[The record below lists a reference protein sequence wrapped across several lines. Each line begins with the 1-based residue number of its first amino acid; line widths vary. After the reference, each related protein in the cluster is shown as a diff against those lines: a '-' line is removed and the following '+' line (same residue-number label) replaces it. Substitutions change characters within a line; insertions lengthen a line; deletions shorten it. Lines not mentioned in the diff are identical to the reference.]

1 MFFHKELI
9 ITLYLPLF
17 FLKIGILFPLI
28 SISFTIFCIG
38 VCQFSFNIIQMVISV
53 LNSSDLTFIMSI
65 NFCHMFLFL
74 SILVNYSFLVCQFI
88 LVNFDLMFPICIFT
102 LEFFIITI
110 HIIPIILECI
120 VIHFNKFLCV
130 YLVVIGFTF

>member
-28 SISFTIFCIG
+28 SIRFTIFRIG

-65 NFCHMFLFL
+65 NFLHMFLFL

-88 LVNFDLMFPICIFT
+88 LVNFNLMFPICIFT
-102 LEFFIITI
+102 LEYFIITI
-110 HIIPIILECI
+110 QIIPITLEYI
-120 VIHFNKFLCV
+120 
-130 YLVVIGFTF
+130 